1 MTVYI
6 GHLYYDL
13 MNLYGEIGNIK
24 ALKYSLENA
33 GVKVVI
39 DKLSINDNIDF
50 SKYDIIY
57 IGSGTENNEL
67 IVLNDIK
74 KYKNELKK
82 YIEDNK
88 FVIATGNSIELFG
101 KTIFNKKE
109 YKALNIFD
117 YSSKLID
124 KRIVGDII
132 ILMKNV
138 NKDIIGFQN
147 RGSIIENNN
156 CPLFDSDYNLGIN
169 YKNFY
174 GTYILGP
181 ILVRNPELNKYLVN
195 KLLKSKNKKFKAKN
209 IDLNLDKKAYT
220 SYLKTYYNSTL
231 GK

>member
-39 DKLSINDNIDF
+39 NNLSINDNIDF
-50 SKYDIIY
+50 SKYDILY

-67 IVLNDIK
+67 MVLNDIK

-117 YSSKLID
+117 YSSKIID
-124 KRIVGDII
+124 KRMVGDII
-132 ILMKNV
+132 ISMKNV

-147 RGSIIENNN
+147 RGSVIENNN
-156 CPLFDSDYNLGIN
+156 YPLFESDNSLGVN

-181 ILVRNPELNKYLVN
+181 VLVRNPELNKYLVN
-195 KLLKSKNKKFKAKN
+195 KLLKSKNKKFKLKN

-220 SYLKTYYNSTL
+220 NYLKTYHEE
-231 GK
+231 

>member
-39 DKLSINDNIDF
+39 DNLSINDDIDF
-50 SKYDIIY
+50 SKYDILY

-67 IVLNDIK
+67 IVLNDII
-74 KYKNELKK
+74 KYKKELKE
-82 YIEDNK
+82 YIENNK
-88 FVIATGNSIELFG
+88 FIISTGNSIELFG

-132 ILMKNV
+132 IPMKNI

-156 CPLFDSDYNLGIN
+156 YPFFDSDNTLGVN

-195 KLLKSKNKKFKAKN
+195 KLLKSKNKKFKHKN
-209 IDLNLDKKAYT
+209 IDLDLDKKAYT
-220 SYLKTYYNSTL
+220 SYLKTYHEE
-231 GK
+231 

>member
-1 MTVYI
+1 MTIYI

-39 DKLSINDNIDF
+39 DNLSINDNIDF
-50 SKYDIIY
+50 SKYDILY

-132 ILMKNV
+132 IPMKNV

-156 CPLFDSDYNLGIN
+156 YPLFDNDYTLGIN

-181 ILVRNPELNKYLVN
+181 ILVRNPELNKYLIK
-195 KLLKSKNKKFKAKN
+195 KLLKSKNKKFKPKN

-220 SYLKTYYNSTL
+220 SYLKTYHEE
-231 GK
+231 

>member
-39 DKLSINDNIDF
+39 DNLSINDDIDF
-50 SKYDIIY
+50 SKYDILY

-67 IVLNDIK
+67 IIINDIK

-109 YKALNIFD
+109 YKALNISAVA
-117 YSSKLID
+117 SSF
-124 KRIVGDII
+124 IVIT
-132 ILMKNV
+132 
-138 NKDIIGFQN
+138 Q
-147 RGSIIENNN
+147 EA
-156 CPLFDSDYNLGIN
+156 LFAFSSEP
-169 YKNFY
+169 
-174 GTYILGP
+174 TP
-181 ILVRNPELNKYLVN
+181 VW
-195 KLLKSKNKKFKAKN
+195 S
-209 IDLNLDKKAYT
+209 
-220 SYLKTYYNSTL
+220 
-231 GK
+231 

>member
-1 MTVYI
+1 MTIYI

-33 GVKVVI
+33 GIKVVI
-39 DKLSINDNIDF
+39 DNLSINDDIDF
-50 SKYDIIY
+50 SKYDILY

-74 KYKNELKK
+74 KYKNELKQ

-88 FVIATGNSIELFG
+88 FIIATGNSIELFG

-132 ILMKNV
+132 IPMKNV

-156 CPLFDSDYNLGIN
+156 YPLFDNDYTLGIN

-181 ILVRNPELNKYLVN
+181 ILVRNPELNKYLIN
-195 KLLKSKNKKFKAKN
+195 KLLKSKNKKFKPKN

-220 SYLKTYYNSTL
+220 SYLKTYHEE
-231 GK
+231 

>member
-1 MTVYI
+1 MTIYI

-39 DKLSINDNIDF
+39 DNLSINDDIDF
-50 SKYDIIY
+50 SKYDILY

-132 ILMKNV
+132 IPMKNV

-147 RGSIIENNN
+147 RSSTIENNN
-156 CPLFDSDYNLGIN
+156 CPLFDSDYTLGIN

-181 ILVRNPELNKYLVN
+181 ILVRNPELNKYLIN
-195 KLLKSKNKKFKAKN
+195 KLLKSKNKKFKPKN

>member
-1 MTVYI
+1 MTIYI

-39 DKLSINDNIDF
+39 DNLSINDIIDF
-50 SKYDIIY
+50 SKYDILY

-132 ILMKNV
+132 IPMKNV

-156 CPLFDSDYNLGIN
+156 YPLFDNDYTLGIN

-181 ILVRNPELNKYLVN
+181 ILVRNPELNKYLIN
-195 KLLKSKNKKFKAKN
+195 KLLKSKNKKFKPKN

-220 SYLKTYYNSTL
+220 SYLKTYHEE
-231 GK
+231 

>member
-1 MTVYI
+1 MTIYI

-39 DKLSINDNIDF
+39 DNLSINDDIDF
-50 SKYDIIY
+50 SKYDILY

-132 ILMKNV
+132 IPMKNV

-147 RGSIIENNN
+147 RSSIIENNN
-156 CPLFDSDYNLGIN
+156 CPLFDSDYTLGIN

>member
-1 MTVYI
+1 MTVFI
-6 GHLYYDL
+6 AHLYYDL

-39 DKLSINDNIDF
+39 DKLTVNDNIDF
-50 SKYDIIY
+50 SKYDILY

-67 IVLNDIK
+67 MVLNDIK

-109 YKALNIFD
+109 YKSLNIFD
-117 YSSKLID
+117 YSSKIID

-132 ILMKNV
+132 IPMKNV

-147 RGSIIENNN
+147 RGSIMENNN
-156 CPLFDSDYNLGIN
+156 YQLFDSDYTLGIN

-195 KLLKSKNKKFKAKN
+195 KLLKCKNKKFKPKN

-220 SYLKTYYNSTL
+220 NYLKTYHTNY
-231 GK
+231 

>member
-50 SKYDIIY
+50 SKYDILY

-67 IVLNDIK
+67 VVLNDIK

-101 KTIFNKKE
+101 KTIYNKKE

-132 ILMKNV
+132 IPMKNV

-156 CPLFDSDYNLGIN
+156 YPLFDNDYTLGIN

-195 KLLKSKNKKFKAKN
+195 KLLKSKNKKFKPKN

-220 SYLKTYYNSTL
+220 SYLKTYHEE
-231 GK
+231 

>member
-1 MTVYI
+1 MTIYI

-50 SKYDIIY
+50 SKYDILY
-57 IGSGTENNEL
+57 IGSGTENNERV
-67 IVLNDIK
+67 VLNDIK

-132 ILMKNV
+132 IPMKNV

-156 CPLFDSDYNLGIN
+156 YPLFDNDYTLGIN

-181 ILVRNPELNKYLVN
+181 ILIRNPELNKYLIN
-195 KLLKSKNKKFKAKN
+195 KLLKSKNKKFKPKN

-220 SYLKTYYNSTL
+220 SYLKTYHEE
-231 GK
+231 

>member
-50 SKYDIIY
+50 SKYDILY

-67 IVLNDIK
+67 LVLNDIK

-132 ILMKNV
+132 IPMKNV

-156 CPLFDSDYNLGIN
+156 YPLFDNDYTLGIN

-181 ILVRNPELNKYLVN
+181 ILIRNPELNKYLIN
-195 KLLKSKNKKFKAKN
+195 KLLKSKNKKFKPKN

-220 SYLKTYYNSTL
+220 SYLKTYHEE
-231 GK
+231 

>member
-1 MTVYI
+1 MTIYI

-39 DKLSINDNIDF
+39 DNLSINDDIDF
-50 SKYDIIY
+50 SKYDILY
-57 IGSGTENNEL
+57 IGSGTENNE
-67 IVLNDIK
+67 IMVLNDII

-132 ILMKNV
+132 IPMKNV

-156 CPLFDSDYNLGIN
+156 YPLFDNDYTLGIN

-181 ILVRNPELNKYLVN
+181 ILVRNPELNKYLIN
-195 KLLKSKNKKFKAKN
+195 KLLKSKNKKFKPKN

-220 SYLKTYYNSTL
+220 SYLKTYHEE
-231 GK
+231 